1 MIGGLRIGHF
11 TDEERRTGCT
21 VILPPAGSTGSCE
34 VRGLSPGTRET
45 SLLAPE
51 ATVDRVDA
59 IVLCGGSAFGLAAA
73 DGVMTGLA
81 EEGIGHPTPAGP
93 VPIVPAAVI
102 FDRTVGEAAA
112 PGAAEGA
119 LALQA
124 AMAAMAGGWP
134 RRGAVGAGTGATVG
148 GVPGT
153 RVAGGLGAA
162 VLDLPGGARIAAVTV
177 VNALGDVLAAD
188 GSVLAGGG
196 TTAAILAG
204 TFGEAPAGQSTT
216 LLCLVTDARL
226 DKLACL
232 RLARAASAGVARA
245 TSPAATAYDGD
256 VAFAVATRA
265 VEAPPQLVLETAA
278 AEVAAAAIRDAV
290 TAR

>member
-1 MIGGLRIGHF
+1 M
-11 TDEERRTGCT
+11 
-21 VILPPAGSTGSCE
+21 
-34 VRGLSPGTRET
+34 
-45 SLLAPE
+45 
-51 ATVDRVDA
+51 
-59 IVLCGGSAFGLAAA
+59 
-73 DGVMTGLA
+73 
-81 EEGIGHPTPAGP
+81 AGP

-102 FDRTVGEAAA
+102 FDRAVGEAAA
-112 PGAAEGA
+112 PGPAEGA
-119 LALQA
+119 LALTA
-124 AMAAMAGGWP
+124 AQAAMAGGWP

-162 VLDLPGGARIAAVTV
+162 ALDLPGGARIAAVAV

-204 TFGEAPAGQSTT
+204 H
-216 LLCLVTDARL
+216 VR
-226 DKLACL
+226 
-232 RLARAASAGVARA
+232 RAARRAGDDAARRDHRRA
-245 TSPAATAYDGD
+245 RRQARVPAPGPRRARRPRAGHVPAATAFDGD

-265 VEAPPQLVLETAA
+265 VEPPPQLVLETAA
-278 AEVAAAAIRDAV
+278 AEVATLAIRDAV